1 MSLTWH
7 ALTNF
12 ADKLYM
18 FICRMEASS
27 ENERLTLSR
36 VNGNPTISAGFDLVS
51 GGDKVRKAVL
61 EGMGFYFDDEDDDYD
76 GDGVSHQQAIE
87 NDYVR
92 RLKELMEAHVTDVS
106 QYNQILLERR
116 NNTDPAYAALV
127 PVDSRRTE
135 FRFYSDAEVRSVF
148 DSLWEDVYKARVL
161 NRLPAG
167 SGDNTALTESKE
179 IIVLASL
186 GWNNAGLIGPSLR
199 EAIRQGNR
207 AEAWFEIRY
216 RSNDPDQA
224 AKIRSGIAKRRF
236 MESQVF
242 GLYDDPQEVS
252 AAEAKNIFRML
263 QNHRQ
268 TIMDY
273 EAAFGHAP
281 DTDSPTNDRIA
292 AANHDY
298 TTIIDLAQKC
308 VGTGSQ
314 RPDDD
319 ELIASNIYLVP
330 DCYLN

>member
-1 MSLTWH
+1 MSLNWH

-12 ADKLYM
+12 SDKLYM
-18 FICRMEASS
+18 FICRMEAST

-36 VNGNPTISAGFDLVS
+36 VNGNPTIGAGFDLVA
-51 GGDKVRKAVL
+51 GGDLVRDAVL
-61 EGMGFYFDDEDDDYD
+61 KGMGFHFDGEN
-76 GDGVSHQQAIE
+76 VSRQQATE
-87 NDYVR
+87 NYYIGK
-92 RLKELMEAHVTDVS
+92 LEELMEAHVADVS

-216 RSNDPDQA
+216 RSNEPDQA

-268 TIMDY
+268 KIMEY
-273 EAAFGHAP
+273 ETEFGHAP
-281 DTDSPTNDRIA
+281 DTDAPGNGRIA

-298 TTIIDLAQKC
+298 TTIIDLA
-308 VGTGSQ
+308 
-314 RPDDD
+314 
-319 ELIASNIYLVP
+319 
-330 DCYLN
+330 

>member
-1 MSLTWH
+1 MSLNWH

-12 ADKLYM
+12 SDKLYM
-18 FICRMEASS
+18 FICRMEAST

-36 VNGNPTISAGFDLVS
+36 VNGNPTIGAGFDLVS
-51 GGDKVRKAVL
+51 GGDKVRKEVL
-61 EGMGFYFDDEDDDYD
+61 EGMGFYFDDD
-76 GDGVSHQQAIE
+76 DGVSYQQAIE
-87 NDYVR
+87 NRYAD
-92 RLKELMEAHVTDVS
+92 RLKRLMEAHVTDVS

-224 AKIRSGIAKRRF
+224 AKIRSCIAKRRF

-242 GLYDDPQEVS
+242 GLYDNPQEVS

-268 TIMDY
+268 KIMEY
-273 EAAFGHAP
+273 ETEFGHAP
-281 DTDSPTNDRIA
+281 DTDAPGNDRIA

-298 TTIIDLAQKC
+298 TTIIDLA
-308 VGTGSQ
+308 
-314 RPDDD
+314 
-319 ELIASNIYLVP
+319 
-330 DCYLN
+330 

>member
-1 MSLTWH
+1 MSLNWH
-7 ALTNF
+7 FLNDFT
-12 ADKLYM
+12 DRLYA

-27 ENERLTLSR
+27 ENERLILSR
-36 VNGNPTISAGFDLVS
+36 VNGNPTIGAGFDLVA
-51 GGDKVRKAVL
+51 GGEPVREAVL
-61 EGMGFYFDDEDDDYD
+61 KGMGFYFDDDDDD
-76 GDGVSHQQAIE
+76 DDGVSHQQAIE
-87 NDYVR
+87 NRYAD
-92 RLKELMEAHVTDVS
+92 RLKRLMEAHVTDVS

-148 DSLWEDVYKARVL
+148 DSLWINVYRNRVL
-161 NRLPAG
+161 NLLPADSG
-167 SGDNTALTESKE
+167 SNTTLINSKE

-186 GWNNAGLIGPSLR
+186 GWNNADLIGPSLR

-216 RSNDPDQA
+216 NSNS
-224 AKIRSGIAKRRF
+224 IRQSANIRAGIAKRRF

-242 GLYDDPQEVS
+242 GLYDNPQEVS

-268 TIMDY
+268 KIMEY
-273 EAAFGHAP
+273 ETEFGHAP

-298 TTIIDLAQKC
+298 TTIIDLAQN
-308 VGTGSQ
+308 VSGQEVSDLTTMS
-314 RPDDD
+314 
-319 ELIASNIYLVP
+319 
-330 DCYLN
+330 

>member
-1 MSLTWH
+1 MSLNWH

-12 ADKLYM
+12 SDKLYM
-18 FICRMEASS
+18 FICRMEAST

-36 VNGNPTISAGFDLVS
+36 VNGNPTIGAGFDLVS
-51 GGDKVRKAVL
+51 GGDKVRKEVL
-61 EGMGFYFDDEDDDYD
+61 EGMGFYFDDD
-76 GDGVSHQQAIE
+76 DGVSYQQAIE
-87 NDYVR
+87 NRYAD
-92 RLKELMEAHVTDVS
+92 RLKRLMEAHVTDVS

-135 FRFYSDAEVRSVF
+135 FRFYSDAAVRSVF
-148 DSLWEDVYKARVL
+148 DSLWINVYRNRVL
-161 NRLPAG
+161 NLLPAG
-167 SGDNTALTESKE
+167 SGSNTALINSKE

-268 TIMDY
+268 TIMEY
-273 EAAFGHAP
+273 ETEFGHAP

-298 TTIIDLAQKC
+298 TTIIDLAQN
-308 VGTGSQ
+308 VSEQEVSDLTAMS
-314 RPDDD
+314 
-319 ELIASNIYLVP
+319 
-330 DCYLN
+330 

>member
-12 ADKLYM
+12 TGKLYM
-18 FICRMEASS
+18 FICGMESDS
-27 ENERLTLSR
+27 EDKRWHLQT
-36 VNGNPTISAGFDLVS
+36 VGGNPTIGSGFDLVS

-61 EGMGFYFDDEDDDYD
+61 EGMGFYFDDDDD
-76 GDGVSHQQAIE
+76 DGVSHQQAIE
-87 NDYVR
+87 NDYIR

-106 QYNQILLERR
+106 QYNRILLERR

-127 PVDSRRTE
+127 PVGDRRTT
-135 FRFYSDAEVRSVF
+135 FSFHNDAEVRSVF
-148 DSLWEDVYKARVL
+148 DSLWEDVYKNRVL
-161 NRLPAG
+161 NLLPAG

-179 IIVLASL
+179 MIVLASL
-186 GWNNAGLIGPSLR
+186 GWNNADLIGPSLR

-252 AAEAKNIFRML
+252 AAEAKIGGLTVM
-263 QNHRQ
+263 
-268 TIMDY
+268 
-273 EAAFGHAP
+273 
-281 DTDSPTNDRIA
+281 S
-292 AANHDY
+292 
-298 TTIIDLAQKC
+298 
-308 VGTGSQ
+308 
-314 RPDDD
+314 
-319 ELIASNIYLVP
+319 
-330 DCYLN
+330 

>member
-1 MSLTWH
+1 MSLNWH
-7 ALTNF
+7 FLNDFT
-12 ADKLYM
+12 DRLYA

-36 VNGNPTISAGFDLVS
+36 VNGNPTIGAGFDLVA
-51 GGDKVRKAVL
+51 GGEPVREAVL
-61 EGMGFYFDDEDDDYD
+61 KGMGFRPDDVNDNIRRP
-76 GDGVSHQQAIE
+76 QTIE
-87 NDYVR
+87 NDYAD
-92 RLKELMEAHVTDVS
+92 RLKRLMEAHVTDVS

-116 NNTDPAYAALV
+116 NNTDPAYAVLV

-199 EAIRQGNR
+199 EAIWQGNR

-281 DTDSPTNDRIA
+281 DTDSPTN
-292 AANHDY
+292 
-298 TTIIDLAQKC
+298 
-308 VGTGSQ
+308 
-314 RPDDD
+314 
-319 ELIASNIYLVP
+319 
-330 DCYLN
+330 

>member
-1 MSLTWH
+1 MSLNWH
-7 ALTNF
+7 FLNDFT
-12 ADKLYM
+12 DRLYA

-36 VNGNPTISAGFDLVS
+36 VNGNPTIGAGFDLVA
-51 GGDKVRKAVL
+51 GDEPVRRAVL
-61 EGMGFYFDDEDDDYD
+61 KGMGFYFDDNNNNNNNNND
-76 GDGVSHQQAIE
+76 VIRTQTIE
-87 NDYVR
+87 NDYIR
-92 RLKELMEAHVTDVS
+92 RLKDLMEAHVTDVS
-106 QYNQILLERR
+106 QYNRILLERR

-179 IIVLASL
+179 IIVLASM

-216 RSNDPDQA
+216 RSNKPNRPGESEDNRA
-224 AKIRSGIAKRRF
+224 GIAKRRF

-252 AAEAKNIFRML
+252 AAEAKIGGLTVM
-263 QNHRQ
+263 
-268 TIMDY
+268 
-273 EAAFGHAP
+273 
-281 DTDSPTNDRIA
+281 S
-292 AANHDY
+292 
-298 TTIIDLAQKC
+298 
-308 VGTGSQ
+308 
-314 RPDDD
+314 
-319 ELIASNIYLVP
+319 
-330 DCYLN
+330 

>member
-1 MSLTWH
+1 MSLNWNS
-7 ALTNF
+7 LTNF
-12 ADKLYM
+12 SDKLYM
-18 FICRMEASS
+18 FICRMESDS
-27 ENERLTLSR
+27 EYKRCHLQT
-36 VNGNPTISAGFDLVS
+36 VDGNPTIGAGFDLVA
-51 GGDKVRKAVL
+51 GGDLVRDAVL
-61 EGMGFYFDDEDDDYD
+61 KGMGFHLATGNINHPQNTETGYAD
-76 GDGVSHQQAIE
+76 
-87 NDYVR
+87 
-92 RLKELMEAHVTDVS
+92 RLKRLMEAHVTDVS

-242 GLYDDPQEVS
+242 GLYDNPQEVS
-252 AAEAKNIFRML
+252 AAEAQNIFRML

-298 TTIIDLAQKC
+298 TTIIDLAQN
-308 VGTGSQ
+308 VSEQEVSDLTAMS
-314 RPDDD
+314 
-319 ELIASNIYLVP
+319 
-330 DCYLN
+330 

>member
-1 MSLTWH
+1 MSLNWH

-12 ADKLYM
+12 SDKLYM
-18 FICRMEASS
+18 FICRMEAST

-36 VNGNPTISAGFDLVS
+36 VNGNPTIGAGFDLVA
-51 GGDKVRKAVL
+51 GGDLVRDAVL
-61 EGMGFYFDDEDDDYD
+61 KGMGFHFDGEN
-76 GDGVSHQQAIE
+76 VSRQQATE
-87 NDYVR
+87 NYYIGK
-92 RLKELMEAHVTDVS
+92 LEELMEAHVTDVS

-242 GLYDDPQEVS
+242 GLYDNPQEVS
-252 AAEAKNIFRML
+252 AAEAQNIFRML

-298 TTIIDLAQKC
+298 TTIIDLAQN
-308 VGTGSQ
+308 VSEQEVSDLTAMS
-314 RPDDD
+314 
-319 ELIASNIYLVP
+319 
-330 DCYLN
+330 

>member
-7 ALTNF
+7 ALNNF

-36 VNGNPTISAGFDLVS
+36 VNGNPTIGAGFDLVS

-61 EGMGFYFDDEDDDYD
+61 EGMGFYFDDDDDDDDDDDYD
-76 GDGVSHQQAIE
+76 DGVSHQQAIE
-87 NDYVR
+87 NGYITK
-92 RLKELMEAHVTDVS
+92 LETLMASHVTDVS

-236 MESQVF
+236 MESQV
-242 GLYDDPQEVS
+242 
-252 AAEAKNIFRML
+252 
-263 QNHRQ
+263 
-268 TIMDY
+268 
-273 EAAFGHAP
+273 
-281 DTDSPTNDRIA
+281 
-292 AANHDY
+292 
-298 TTIIDLAQKC
+298 
-308 VGTGSQ
+308 
-314 RPDDD
+314 
-319 ELIASNIYLVP
+319 
-330 DCYLN
+330 

>member
-1 MSLTWH
+1 MSLNWH
-7 ALTNF
+7 FLNDFT
-12 ADKLYM
+12 DRLYA

-36 VNGNPTISAGFDLVS
+36 VNGNPTIGAGFDLVA
-51 GGDKVRKAVL
+51 GDEPVRRAVL
-61 EGMGFYFDDEDDDYD
+61 KGMGFYFDDNDNNNNNNNNND
-76 GDGVSHQQAIE
+76 VIRTQTIE
-87 NDYVR
+87 NDYIR
-92 RLKELMEAHVTDVS
+92 RLKDLMASHVTDVS

-135 FRFYSDAEVRSVF
+135 FRFYSDAEVWSVF

-167 SGDNTALTESKE
+167 SGDNTALINSKE
-179 IIVLASL
+179 MIVLASL
-186 GWNNAGLIGPSLR
+186 GWNNADLIGPSLR

-252 AAEAKNIFRML
+252 AAEAKIGGLTVM
-263 QNHRQ
+263 
-268 TIMDY
+268 
-273 EAAFGHAP
+273 
-281 DTDSPTNDRIA
+281 S
-292 AANHDY
+292 
-298 TTIIDLAQKC
+298 
-308 VGTGSQ
+308 
-314 RPDDD
+314 
-319 ELIASNIYLVP
+319 
-330 DCYLN
+330 